1 MSKVVVI
8 GAGIGGLSAA
18 ARIAKAGHEV
28 EIYEAANFVGG
39 KCRTEWIGR
48 YAFDTGPSLL
58 TLPAVYRDFFLKTGA
73 VMEEVLTQ
81 IPVDPSFD
89 YRFADGS
96 SVKFANL
103 SRFQTLA
110 AITAAFGSE
119 AAAQW
124 DQIMKR
130 AEAMWDVSREPFI
143 ESELTSMAALFKR
156 VTLLRDL
163 LIIAPFK
170 SLREIAT
177 EKLTDQRLRYIVD
190 RYATYS
196 GSDPRKAPAVLL
208 SIAFVEE
215 AFGAWHLAGGIGQL
229 ALAIEKRCLDLGVKI
244 QLNSPVAKIKTAK
257 GSVTGIVLANG
268 TEIPADIIVSNSDAS
283 LTYQKLLDPSEKR
296 AKSERRNLAKTE
308 SSLAGFSLLLGLRP
322 TESSEKLN
330 HHTILFPKNYDVEF
344 EAIFS
349 QMKPVENPTI
359 YICAPNDP
367 LMVKDAGHES
377 WFVLVNAPR
386 HDETG
391 TNGFNWRDENFKHK
405 YANSIIDQIEARGI
419 NIRERLD
426 VFEIRTPLD
435 LQESVMAPGG
445 SIYGTSSNSASA
457 AFLRT
462 KNRSPIKN
470 LFCVGGSTH
479 PGGGLPLVGISS
491 EIVANAI
498 GRAR

>member
-143 ESELTSMAALFKR
+143 ESELTSVAALFKR

-257 GSVTGIVLANG
+257 GSVTGIVLANC

-435 LQESVMAPGG
+435 LQVSVMAPGG

-479 PGGGLPLVGISS
+479 PGGGLPLVGISA